1 MDIKLCQ
8 NLSENNIIN
17 KTIQEIAT
25 ATAVIKGALSVE
37 NPRLILTYNASL
49 QDINYLKIP
58 ELHRNYYI
66 TDVINL
72 TGGRYEIQAK
82 SDVLESF
89 KNDKKNPNLI
99 NINAT
104 IIVER
109 QSQKKIVIG
118 EKGSK
123 IKEIGRLS
131 RIDIAKFL
139 GLLKKQKKRSEIHFS
154 NWKTGNDLCS
164 RNVSIQVFS
173 ALKVLTSVFGMCTG
187 GHLC

>member
-49 QDINYLKIP
+49 QDINYLKIA

-89 KNDKKNPNLI
+89 KNDI
-99 NINAT
+99 
-104 IIVER
+104 
-109 QSQKKIVIG
+109 
-118 EKGSK
+118 
-123 IKEIGRLS
+123 
-131 RIDIAKFL
+131 L
-139 GLLKKQKKRSEIHFS
+139 GLSAIIDKQEGAESTNMYLDDGSYVTENKEFNTVINFPSGF
-154 NWKTGNDLCS
+154 NDDGEYIL
-164 RNVSIQVFS
+164 IT
-173 ALKVLTSVFGMCTG
+173 AG
-187 GHLC
+187 GGGGII

>member
-49 QDINYLKIP
+49 QDINYLKIA

-89 KNDKKNPNLI
+89 KNDI
-99 NINAT
+99 
-104 IIVER
+104 
-109 QSQKKIVIG
+109 
-118 EKGSK
+118 
-123 IKEIGRLS
+123 
-131 RIDIAKFL
+131 L
-139 GLLKKQKKRSEIHFS
+139 GLSAIIDKQEGAESTNMYLDDGSYVTENKEFNTVINFPSGF
-154 NWKTGNDLCS
+154 NDAGEYIL
-164 RNVSIQVFS
+164 IT
-173 ALKVLTSVFGMCTG
+173 AG
-187 GHLC
+187 GGGGII